1 MKLYEL
7 YVGDKFTFQGAEF
20 LVVKQNKVN
29 AKVKKVNALD
39 GSTYNLN
46 VNATVE
52 KTSSVHETGYSDFVK
67 ASHTPLPELNAGT
80 LVRLNSSAIK
90 SAKFS
95 PLTTYVIL
103 KVNSVKYS
111 MTEVNGTG
119 TAIVSAPFNS
129 VHKIDLK
136 SI

>member
-1 MKLYEL
+1 MKLSEL
-7 YVGDKFTFQGAEF
+7 HVGDKFMFDGCEF
-20 LVVKQNKVN
+20 IVVKHNQVN
-29 AKVKKVNALD
+29 TNIKKVDALD
-39 GSTYNLN
+39 GPTYKLN
-46 VNATVE
+46 AIATVK
-52 KTSSVHETGYSDFVK
+52 KTTSANETGYADISK

-80 LVRLNSSAIK
+80 IVRLNSSAIK

-119 TAIVSAPFNS
+119 IAIVSAPFNA
-129 VHKIDLK
+129 VHKVDVK
-136 SI
+136 F